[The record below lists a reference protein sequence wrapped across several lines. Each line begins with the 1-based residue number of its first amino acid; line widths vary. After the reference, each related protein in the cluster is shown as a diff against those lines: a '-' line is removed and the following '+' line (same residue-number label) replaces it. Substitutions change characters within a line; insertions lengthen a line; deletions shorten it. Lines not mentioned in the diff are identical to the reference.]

1 MTETAEARPGR
12 RPTTAL
18 PRGLLIVLGF
28 AGAVVTVGGM
38 KATAGIISPVFLA
51 IVLMI
56 TVFPI
61 RGWLVRHRVPN
72 VLATVATILTVYGI
86 LIAMLVAL
94 IVSVAQLAALVP
106 TYAPQINDLVK
117 DVTNWLSDLG
127 VKQEQTDTLVKSL
140 DFGKLFGY
148 ATDVLKS
155 TLSVLTNVFLIGI
168 LVLFIGLDAAKFPTH
183 LLSARDERPAV
194 VDALIAFASGTR
206 KYFAV
211 SAGFGLVVAII
222 DAGAL
227 YIMGIPAA
235 GVWGVLAFVTNFIPN
250 IGFVIGVIPPA
261 VIGLLDGGVQTM
273 LAVILVY
280 CLINFVIQ
288 SVIQPK
294 IVGDALGL
302 STTLTF
308 VSLLF
313 WAFVIGPMGALLA
326 IPLTLL
332 AKALLID
339 VDPEA
344 RWVVPLISGNPNPE
358 VVREALAESASA
370 ESGLEPGP
378 DAAAA
383 VVAGDEPDEDGTTD

>member
-1 MTETAEARPGR
+1 MTDTAETRPGQKSN
-12 RPTTAL
+12 TVL

-28 AGAVVTVGGM
+28 AASVITVAGM
-38 KATAGIISPVFLA
+38 KAVAGIISPVFLA
-51 IVLMI
+51 VVLMI

-72 VLATVATILTVYGI
+72 VLATVATILAVYAI

-94 IVSVAQLAALVP
+94 IVSVARMAALVP
-106 TYAPQINDLVK
+106 TYAPQINDLV
-117 DVTNWLSDLG
+117 DNVTTWLGDLG
-127 VKQEQTDTLVKSL
+127 VKKEQTDTLVNSL
-140 DFGKLFGY
+140 DVGKLFGY
-148 ATDVLKS
+148 ATDILKS
-155 TLSVLTNVFLIGI
+155 ALSILTNVFLIGI
-168 LVLFIGLDAAKFPTH
+168 LVLFIGLDAARFPTH

-194 VDALIAFASGTR
+194 VDALVSFASGTR

-222 DAGAL
+222 DTAAL
-227 YIMGIPAA
+227 YALGIPAA

-261 VIGLLDGGVQTM
+261 LIGLLEGGVGTM
-273 LAVILVY
+273 LAVIIIY

-308 VSLLF
+308 VSLMF
-313 WAFVIGPMGALLA
+313 WAWVIGPMGALLA

-344 RWVVPLISGNPNPE
+344 RWALPLISGNPNKE
-358 VVREALAESASA
+358 LEAVGEAAD
-370 ESGLEPGP
+370 EPP
-378 DAAAA
+378 DAPAEEPVDAST
-383 VVAGDEPDEDGTTD
+383 GDQAEEGPAR